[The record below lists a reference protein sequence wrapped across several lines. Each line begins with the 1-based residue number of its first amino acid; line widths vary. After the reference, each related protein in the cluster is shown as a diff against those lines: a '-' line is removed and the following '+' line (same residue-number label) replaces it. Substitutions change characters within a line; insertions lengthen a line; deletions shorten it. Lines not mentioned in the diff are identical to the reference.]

1 MLTIYALQVY
11 RLKRSKHIRVLKIT
25 QRRCKGNKHTG
36 GETITSE
43 DHKIEALCRPV
54 KINEIFGSYA
64 IQPGGQALG
73 LRMRTGSGSKTEPD
87 VVAHLR
93 SAFVQIVGDLEV

>member
-1 MLTIYALQVY
+1 MLASYALQVY
-11 RLKRSKHIRVLKIT
+11 RLKRFKYIRVLKIT
-25 QRRCKGNKHTG
+25 LRTCKGNKQTA
-36 GETITSE
+36 EKTITSK

-64 IQPGGQALG
+64 IQPGGQALE
-73 LRMRTGSGSKTEPD
+73 LRMRTGSGSKTELE

-93 SAFVQIVGDLEV
+93 SAFVQIGDLVV